1 MSISGSSHN
10 LIASVSLL
18 DEQQT
23 IDRIF
28 THIDEGTTDLGDTV
42 WREPV
47 ENYHS
52 QERFDAEIA
61 LAASTASTFLSVSRP
76 TG

>member
-1 MSISGSSHN
+1 MSMSGSSRN

-61 LAASTASTFLSVSRP
+61 LLRRRPVPFLSLIHI
-76 TG
+76 

>member
-1 MSISGSSHN
+1 M
-10 LIASVSLL
+10 SLL
-18 DEQQT
+18 LDDAEV

-28 THIDEGTTDLGDTV
+28 DHIDGKTTDEGEEI

-47 ENYHS
+47 ESYLS

-61 LAASTASTFLSVSRP
+61 LLRRLPVSFCPSASLPEDSGSMNSS
-76 TG
+76 